1 MEKSRLIYIIVIN
14 TNDGFGRPLFQK
26 LLQSVYKESSS
37 NLIILEVGEHFMGS
51 LHDFFKNVI
60 HSVIEMAKSYKNN
73 LVENALLR
81 QLARTFN
88 TNLLK
93 TEVLPYLY
101 RKIAEFPEEV
111 WIMRYAVFVLLHS
124 FQSYAIN
131 TVLLSV
137 GITNRTRSN
146 FWSCLN
152 CSDRIKITNACD
164 DNCSKGYT
172 KLFQYKNLTVAV
184 GTVFLVLLDL
194 SNQLLDSLC
203 A

>member
-1 MEKSRLIYIIVIN
+1 
-14 TNDGFGRPLFQK
+14 
-26 LLQSVYKESSS
+26 
-37 NLIILEVGEHFMGS
+37 
-51 LHDFFKNVI
+51 
-60 HSVIEMAKSYKNN
+60 MAKSYKNN